1 MSGFGWRFQI
11 IFRLFFFS
19 RCLQFQRSGKYSKL
33 QEEHV
38 PDIPTIGHCSNCL
51 DICLKNEK
59 KVKIYQII
67 SALTVHHSG
76 LASQINPVP
85 VGRPQTFLPG
95 LERLNYR
102 CTIFVS
108 FFVFKSSKNPKQQNN
123 LICEENSPSALCVVL
138 LLPPPPPP
146 GAQRAETDHLD
157 LN

>member
-1 MSGFGWRFQI
+1 LAVSNYFPSFSLAAYNFSFQEYKVD
-11 IFRLFFFS
+11 S
-19 RCLQFQRSGKYSKL
+19 RRPVCF
-33 QEEHV
+33 HV
-38 PDIPTIGHCSNCL
+38 PDIPTLATVLIVSTFVS
-51 DICLKNEK
+51 KTK

-123 LICEENSPSALCVVL
+123 LICEENSPSELCYYHHHHHHHQAPSKPRL
-138 LLPPPPPP
+138 
-146 GAQRAETDHLD
+146 TIWT
-157 LN
+157 